1 MSFLDKILNRD
12 NPNEVMQPLLDAIV
26 AEGRQ
31 PHWYLDG
38 AVPDTIDGRFDM
50 IAAIFSMVT
59 IRLEKEEAL
68 KQEIA
73 WLTELFIRD
82 MDGQMRQIGIGDMVV
97 GKHVG
102 KIFGALGGRIGA
114 YRDALEGGAD
124 LEEALLRNVYRG
136 EAPEAEALA
145 HVTAH
150 VRQFHHALVNSAASD
165 IATGKLPFSKTAA
178 Q

>member
-68 KQEIA
+68 KQ
-73 WLTELFIRD
+73 
-82 MDGQMRQIGIGDMVV
+82 
-97 GKHVG
+97 
-102 KIFGALGGRIGA
+102 
-114 YRDALEGGAD
+114 
-124 LEEALLRNVYRG
+124 
-136 EAPEAEALA
+136 
-145 HVTAH
+145 
-150 VRQFHHALVNSAASD
+150 
-165 IATGKLPFSKTAA
+165 
-178 Q
+178 